1 MVEFIF
7 NNVSEVKGDVE
18 GSFYILDSDTYAKF
32 YKSKVFECQID
43 DVAVEKINNA
53 RIHKKKDENGKTY
66 FTVAS
71 FEEISKEPSTFS
83 ISTESI
89 EKAAKMIATTFTDS
103 QALQVPDLYDP
114 FEFNHEYKQDD
125 RFTYNGILFKVNQNH
140 TSQEQWIPG
149 ESGTESLY
157 SVIKVN
163 SSGYDVWK
171 QPTGAH
177 DAYNIG
183 DIVEYKGILYKSLVD
198 GNVWSPDAYPQG
210 WQEYDASTSTE
221 PSTPDPGTETPTEPS
236 DPDYPDFVQPT
247 GAHDAYK
254 KGDIVKYNGTL
265 YKSLIDGNVYSPD
278 AYPQGWEVYTEK

>member
-18 GSFYILDSDTYAKF
+18 GSFYILDSDTYTKF
-32 YKSKVFECQID
+32 YKSKVFECRID
-43 DVAVEKINNA
+43 DVTVEKINNA
-53 RIHKKKDENGKTY
+53 RIHKKKDENGKIY
-66 FTVAS
+66 FTVSS
-71 FEEISKEPSTFS
+71 FEEISNEPSTFS

-103 QALQVPDLYDP
+103 QALRVPDLYDP
-114 FEFNHEYKQDD
+114 FEFGHEYKKDD
-125 RFTYNGILFKVNQNH
+125 RFTYNGILFKVNQDH

-157 SVIKVN
+157 GVIKVN

-183 DIVEYKGILYKSLVD
+183 DIVEYKGILYKSLID
-198 GNVWSPDAYPQG
+198 GNVWAPDVYPRG

-236 DPDYPDFVQPT
+236 EPDYPDFVQPT

-254 KGDIVKYNGTL
+254 KGDIVRYNGKL
-265 YKSLIDGNVYSPD
+265 YQSLIDGNAYSPD
-278 AYPQGWEVYTEK
+278 AYPQGWQEYSEE